1 MEHYTHRINSE
12 KDWQLE
18 GIYAD
23 KGISGTSVKKR
34 DEFNR
39 MIRRCKQ
46 GKIDMIIR
54 KSIARFARN
63 TVDCLKYVRTLK
75 DLGVDVYFEEQGIHS
90 NQPGAEFYI
99 TIYGSIAQSESEN
112 ISANVKWG
120 KAQSAKEGKVNFHYQ
135 NLLGYRKGTAG
146 KPEIVPEE
154 AETIRL
160 IYGLF
165 LAGYSLNGIAHELEK
180 RGILSPA
187 GKEKWQLSTVRSIL
201 SNEKYKGDAIINKTY
216 ITDCISKKVR
226 TNNGERPKYYVENSH
241 PAIIDSATFG
251 RVQEELARRSGKH
264 KVKQV
269 GTKTEQGKLVDFFH
283 NTFQV
288 NNLSK
293 FVILCYNLLTNKI
306 IEGVIIMLA
315 SKSLQRYIEL
325 CDDVIYS
332 NDSTRA
338 EELENE
344 IVSIFSNDINE
355 ITNGLSNYSLD
366 FFDPTIYET
375 TTDNIDFIKDIKL
388 LKSKLQVELERN
400 QKDKST
406 SALNKKQKKIFIS
419 HASSDKQFVELF
431 VNLMEDI
438 GLSEDQIVCSSIPG
452 YGIPLGKDIYE
463 WLSEQFQNFDLH
475 IVFILSSNY
484 YQSVA
489 CLNEMGATWVLKQR
503 YDTILLPN
511 FDFPQIK
518 GAINP
523 QQIGIKIDS
532 ERNELN
538 QRLNELKDN
547 LLNEF
552 ELQTLSAAKW
562 ERHRNEFVDKVTSIS
577 YKLCN
582 NKIDNSSESVN
593 SISKDAAVLLVYA
606 ANDKTGRII
615 MLNSL
620 SGLSVYVGKWNFI
633 NTKGGAREEAKWNS
647 VIDELVCHGLIE
659 DSSYK
664 HQFFVV
670 TNNGY
675 KMADELKEEL
685 KIDFD
690 NSPNKYLIES

>member
-1 MEHYTHRINSE
+1 
-12 KDWQLE
+12 
-18 GIYAD
+18 
-23 KGISGTSVKKR
+23 
-34 DEFNR
+34 
-39 MIRRCKQ
+39 
-46 GKIDMIIR
+46 
-54 KSIARFARN
+54 
-63 TVDCLKYVRTLK
+63 
-75 DLGVDVYFEEQGIHS
+75 
-90 NQPGAEFYI
+90 
-99 TIYGSIAQSESEN
+99 
-112 ISANVKWG
+112 
-120 KAQSAKEGKVNFHYQ
+120 
-135 NLLGYRKGTAG
+135 
-146 KPEIVPEE
+146 
-154 AETIRL
+154 
-160 IYGLF
+160 
-165 LAGYSLNGIAHELEK
+165 
-180 RGILSPA
+180 
-187 GKEKWQLSTVRSIL
+187 
-201 SNEKYKGDAIINKTY
+201 
-216 ITDCISKKVR
+216 
-226 TNNGERPKYYVENSH
+226 
-241 PAIIDSATFG
+241 
-251 RVQEELARRSGKH
+251 
-264 KVKQV
+264 
-269 GTKTEQGKLVDFFH
+269 
-283 NTFQV
+283 
-288 NNLSK
+288 
-293 FVILCYNLLTNKI
+293 
-306 IEGVIIMLA
+306 MLA

-419 HASSDKQFVELF
+419 HASNDKPFVQLI
-431 VNLMEDI
+431 VNLLEDI
-438 GLSEDQIVCSSIPG
+438 GLSETEIVCSSIPG
-452 YGIPLGKDIYE
+452 YGIPLGKDIYD
-463 WLSEQFQNFDLH
+463 WLSEQFQNWDLH
-475 IVFILSSNY
+475 IIFILSDNY
-484 YQSVA
+484 YNSVA
-489 CLNEMGATWVLKQR
+489 CLNEMGAAWVLKQK
-503 YDTILLPN
+503 YDTVLLPE

-523 QQIGIKIDS
+523 QQIGIKLDS
-532 ERNELN
+532 DCTELN

-606 ANDKTGRII
+606 ANDKTGQII

-633 NTKGGAREEAKWNS
+633 NTKSGAREEAKWNS

-659 DSSYK
+659 DSGYK

-675 KMADELKEEL
+675 KMADELKEKL